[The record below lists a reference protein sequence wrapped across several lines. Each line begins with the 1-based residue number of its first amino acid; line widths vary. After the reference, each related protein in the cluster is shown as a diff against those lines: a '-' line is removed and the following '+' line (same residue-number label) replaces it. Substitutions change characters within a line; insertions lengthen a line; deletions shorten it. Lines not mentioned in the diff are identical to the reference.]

1 MFQEDNF
8 QFWEDIYFDD
18 DAGWDLSGVTP
29 VFESIAQDLNPGE
42 LCIVGCGRGYDAIM
56 FSKRGFDVTAVD
68 FAPSPIRSVKNM
80 AIESSLNINILQ
92 EDIFSLSPKY
102 DKKFDYVIEQTCFC
116 AIRPERRLEYEK
128 LVHAILKPGGE
139 LIGLWFP
146 LDKTLEDGGPP
157 WGTSILEIKSIFND
171 GWKIEREEFQD
182 ISVDSRQ
189 DREKLIIFR
198 KTT

>member
-116 AIRPERRLEYEK
+116 AIHPERRLEYEK

-189 DREKLIIFR
+189 GREKLIIFR

>member
-29 VFESIAQDLNPGE
+29 VFKSIAQDLNPGE

-68 FAPSPIRSVKNM
+68 FAPSPIGSVKNM

-116 AIRPERRLEYEK
+116 AIHPERRLEYEK

>member
-189 DREKLIIFR
+189 GREKLIIFR